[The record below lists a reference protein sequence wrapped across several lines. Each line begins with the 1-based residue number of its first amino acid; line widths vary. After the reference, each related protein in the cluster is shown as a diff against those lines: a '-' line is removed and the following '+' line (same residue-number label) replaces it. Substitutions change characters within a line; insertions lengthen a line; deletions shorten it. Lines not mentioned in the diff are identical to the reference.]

1 MLTVSYYDTKDGS
14 IRNKA
19 FSGWSQ
25 ALTFASR
32 KALVAKACPV
42 IIASDEG
49 HVLYQVN
56 K

>member
-1 MLTVSYYDTKDGS
+1 MIVSYYDTQDGS

-19 FSGWSQ
+19 FNGWTQ

-42 IIASDEG
+42 IIVSDEG